1 MTERPTTQELER
13 AVAVLHQAVA
23 VLRGM
28 LYSARSGHA
37 TKAEMERLLDGTN
50 GETLAR
56 LIGPLTYQEVMA
68 LSEALPPDD
77 RDTLLSIKD
86 EPS

>member
-28 LYSARSGHA
+28 LYSARSGDT
-37 TKAEMERLLDGTN
+37 TKGEMERLLDSTN

-56 LIGPLTYQEVMA
+56 LIGPQIYQEVMA
-68 LSEALPPDD
+68 LSDRQYFSEMRASNKTIMFAL
-77 RDTLLSIKD
+77 
-86 EPS
+86 